1 MNDCIYMDM
10 HINLTEEEIFSIVE
24 LSSRLSEQN
33 FLPNLMYE
41 KTFIKLSNR
50 LIDKINLIYKNE

>member
-1 MNDCIYMDM
+1 MYID
-10 HINLTEEEIFSIVE
+10 LTEEEIFSIVE

-33 FLPNLMYE
+33 FLPNLIYE

-50 LIDKINLIYKNE
+50 LVNKIDLIYKNE